1 MAAASGSSIARRV
14 GKLSVEN
21 TAFFLCDIQDK
32 FIPLILCSTTVVQT
46 ARLLT
51 SASKELKIP
60 LVVTEQYRKVFG
72 ATSVQCFADPDHYS
86 SLASSIVD
94 KKKFS
99 MMTPEVTAHVDSLNA
114 QSIVLFGIEAH
125 VCLQQTC
132 LDLLESGRD
141 VHVIADAC
149 SSMKLFDR
157 EIALQRMQNAGAY
170 LTTAQSAIFMLMESA
185 DHPNFKKISALV
197 KEHALLPNE
206 FDDLLRKK

>member
-32 FIPLILCSTTVVQT
+32 FIPLISCSTTVVQT
-46 ARLLT
+46 AQLLT

-72 ATSVQCFADPDHYS
+72 ATYAQCFADPDHYA

-99 MMTPEVTAHVDSLNA
+99 MMVSSFVCICACLKWAQFVKALSGIFLSLLYFCRP
-114 QSIVLFGIEAH
+114 QK
-125 VCLQQTC
+125 
-132 LDLLESGRD
+132 LL
-141 VHVIADAC
+141 
-149 SSMKLFDR
+149 
-157 EIALQRMQNAGAY
+157 
-170 LTTAQSAIFMLMESA
+170 LMW
-185 DHPNFKKISALV
+185 IL
-197 KEHALLPNE
+197 
-206 FDDLLRKK
+206 

>member
-1 MAAASGSSIARRV
+1 
-14 GKLSVEN
+14 L
-21 TAFFLCDIQDK
+21 Q
-32 FIPLILCSTTVVQT
+32 
-46 ARLLT
+46 
-51 SASKELKIP
+51 
-60 LVVTEQYRKVFG
+60 
-72 ATSVQCFADPDHYS
+72 
-86 SLASSIVD
+86 
-94 KKKFS
+94 
-99 MMTPEVTAHVDSLNA
+99 TPEVTAHVDSLNA